1 MEPPLAYMPVAVP
14 APLAATSLPVKKLAE
29 AAAATPV
36 CGTGPASHY
45 QLEHKE
51 FIVLAWLTAQPMF
64 DNKLHKN
71 EQLWDYI
78 STSFYAKFPDQCH
91 RTKNSIKDQFNI
103 QQKAFLDFCKTNR
116 TFSSGQVSGLGRD
129 EQEK

>member
-14 APLAATSLPVKKLAE
+14 APLAATSLSVKKLAE

-36 CGTGPASHY
+36 CETGPASHY

-51 FIVLAWLTAQPMF
+51 FIVQAQLTEQPMF

-71 EQLWDYI
+71 EQVHVLPSINRCI
-78 STSFYAKFPDQCH
+78 SQRWWS
-91 RTKNSIKDQFNI
+91 NSKE
-103 QQKAFLDFCKTNR
+103 L
-116 TFSSGQVSGLGRD
+116 
-129 EQEK
+129 